1 MRTAI
6 GGLMQETNS
15 FSPVG
20 TVLADFEAEYL
31 LRGNE
36 IPEYFAG
43 TNTEIAGFLSACES
57 AGAQAAPL
65 FAAAANSGG
74 NVTAETFA
82 TLSGEL
88 LGSLRQATAEA
99 PLDVLLLALHGSMCV
114 DGEDDPEGTLLD
126 SCRSIV
132 GPKCVIG
139 ASLDLHAN
147 VTERMVRAADVLVG
161 YRTYPHVDQAS
172 TAQRAANAAMA
183 AVAGPR
189 VRTVLQKLPLIVP
202 AEHMQTTD
210 GPMHE
215 LRTQADSLET
225 EGLAAAVSVFGVQP
239 WLDFPGVGCSVT
251 VVGDGEAAARGHAR
265 RLASEFWRRRDRFAV
280 ELIDIERAV
289 RAALETDGGP
299 VVLVDSADCPSS
311 GAPGDSVAVLAA
323 LLGHAGTDADLGGQ
337 CLMTVVDAE
346 TAAAA
351 HRAGAG
357 GRIDATVGGKL
368 DPARSKG
375 GSVCRSRRAPDR
387 REIRSK
393 RPRVHRPAAR
403 GRSDRRPGLWF
414 DTRFGY
420 VEARADKRPGAVQV
434 GRVGAGPCQD
444 RLHQIADSV
453 PRGIRPVFAA
463 DYLRRYARGGQRE
476 SAGSF
481 PGRKFRDRSTRS
493 TISTG
498 NPKREMTL

>member
-31 LRGNE
+31 LRGDE

-57 AGAQAAPL
+57 AGAEAIPL
-65 FAAAANSGG
+65 FAGAANSGG

-82 TLSGEL
+82 TLAGEL
-88 LGSLRQATAEA
+88 LGSLRQTTAEA

-114 DGEDDPEGTLLD
+114 DGEDDPEGALLD

-132 GPKCVIG
+132 GSECVIG

-172 TAQRAANAAMA
+172 TAQRAASAAMA
-183 AVAGPR
+183 AVMGPR
-189 VRTVLQKLPLIVP
+189 VGTVLRKLPLIVP

-225 EGLAAAVSVFGVQP
+225 EGLATAVSVFGVQP

-251 VVGDGEAAARGHAR
+251 VVGSDEAAARAHAR
-265 RLASEFWRRRDRFAV
+265 RLAGEFWRRRDRFAL
-280 ELIDIERAV
+280 ELVDIEQAV
-289 RAALETDGGP
+289 RAALETEGGP

-311 GAPGDSVAVLAA
+311 GAPGDSAAVLAA
-323 LLGHAGTDADLGGQ
+323 LLDHAGTGADLSGP

-351 HRAGAG
+351 QRAGAG

-375 GSVCRSRRAPDR
+375 V
-387 REIRSK
+387 
-393 RPRVHRPAAR
+393 
-403 GRSDRRPGLWF
+403 
-414 DTRFGY
+414 RF
-420 VEARADKRPGAVQV
+420 V
-434 GRVGAGPCQD
+434 GRVERLTDGRFVRRGPAFTGLPLDAGPTAV
-444 RLHQIADSV
+444 LA
-453 PRGIRPVFAA
+453 RGPIRILVTSRPVPTSDPEFFRAA
-463 DYLRRYARGGQRE
+463 GLEPADAKIVSVKSPTLFRAAYDRFSRRIIYVDTPGAASANLRQ
-476 SAGSF
+476 F
-481 PGRKFRDRSTRS
+481 PWKK
-493 TISTG
+493 ISR
-498 NPKREMTL
+498 PIYPLDDFDWDP

>member
-1 MRTAI
+1 MRI
-6 GGLMQETNS
+6 SVGGLMQETNS

-20 TVLADFEAEYL
+20 TVLEDFEAEYL
-31 LRGNE
+31 LRGAE

-65 FAAAANSGG
+65 CAAAANSGG
-74 NVTAETFA
+74 NVTAETFEA
-82 TLSGEL
+82 LSGEL

-114 DGEDDPEGTLLD
+114 DGEDDPEGALLD

-172 TAQRAANAAMA
+172 TAEHAANAAIA
-183 AVAGPR
+183 AAAGPR
-189 VRTVLQKLPLIVP
+189 LRTVLQKLPLIVP

-239 WLDFPGVGCSVT
+239 WLDVAGVGCSVT
-251 VVGDGEAAARGHAR
+251 VVGADTAAARGHAR
-265 RLASEFWRRRDRFAV
+265 RLGGEFWRRRDRFAV
-280 ELIDIERAV
+280 ELMEIDRAI
-289 RAALETDGGP
+289 REALETDGGP
-299 VVLVDSADCPSS
+299 VVLVDSADSPSS
-311 GAPGDSVAVLAA
+311 GAPGDSAAVLAA
-323 LLGHAGTDADLGGQ
+323 LLDHAATGVDMGG
-337 CLMTVVDAE
+337 LLLTTVVDPD

-357 GRIDATVGGKL
+357 GRIDAIVGGKL
-368 DPARSKG
+368 DSARSKG
-375 GSVCRSRRAPDR
+375 VRFVGCVERVTDGNFVRRGPAFTGLPLEAGPSAVLACGSIRVLVTSRPVPTSDPELFRSARLEPAHAKIVSIKSPTLFRAAYDQFSRR
-387 REIRSK
+387 IIY
-393 RPRVHRPAAR
+393 V
-403 GRSDRRPGLWF
+403 
-414 DTRFGY
+414 DT
-420 VEARADKRPGAVQV
+420 PGAASANLRQF
-434 GRVGAGPCQD
+434 PWKK
-444 RLHQIADSV
+444 IS
-453 PRGIRPVFAA
+453 RPVYPLDDF
-463 DYLRRYARGGQRE
+463 GWE
-476 SAGSF
+476 
-481 PGRKFRDRSTRS
+481 P
-493 TISTG
+493 
-498 NPKREMTL
+498 

>member
-1 MRTAI
+1 MRVSV

-57 AGAQAAPL
+57 AGAQTVPL

-74 NVTAETFA
+74 NVTADTFA

-88 LGSLRQATAEA
+88 LGSLSQATAEA

-114 DGEDDPEGTLLD
+114 DGEHDPEGALLD

-210 GPMHE
+210 GPMNE

-239 WLDFPGVGCSVT
+239 WLDFPGVGCGVT
-251 VVGDGEAAARGHAR
+251 VVGDDEAAARGHAR
-265 RLASEFWRRRDRFAV
+265 RLAGEFWRRRDRFAV
-280 ELIDIERAV
+280 ELVDIERAV

-311 GAPGDSVAVLAA
+311 GAPGDSAAVLAA

-351 HRAGAG
+351 HGAGVG
-357 GRIDATVGGKL
+357 GRIDAIVGGKL

-375 GSVCRSRRAPDR
+375 VRFASRVERVTDGKFVRRGPAFTGLPLEAGPTAVLARGSIRVLVTSRPVPTSDPELFRSARLEPAHAKIVSIKSPTLFRAAYDRFSRR
-387 REIRSK
+387 IIY
-393 RPRVHRPAAR
+393 V
-403 GRSDRRPGLWF
+403 
-414 DTRFGY
+414 DT
-420 VEARADKRPGAVQV
+420 PGAASANLRQF
-434 GRVGAGPCQD
+434 PWKK
-444 RLHQIADSV
+444 IS
-453 PRGIRPVFAA
+453 RPIYPLDDF
-463 DYLRRYARGGQRE
+463 DWE
-476 SAGSF
+476 
-481 PGRKFRDRSTRS
+481 P
-493 TISTG
+493 
-498 NPKREMTL
+498 